1 MNNDLKPINTIPNFK
16 RFCMTIGELPT
27 SYLETMTYYEMLVCF
42 TEYMK
47 NTIIPTINNNGLAV
61 EELQNKYIELK
72 SYVDNYF
79 TNLDVQEEIN
89 NKLDQMAQD
98 GTLQE
103 IITSYLNSKAIF
115 GFDTINDMKQA
126 TNLID
131 GSYAKTL
138 GYYEKNDGGGA
149 LYKINNIGVS
159 NNEGIIELNNGLKA
173 HIIITDNK
181 LNLDSFGAKGNDSTY
196 DNGTKITDA
205 IKYCVANKCK
215 LYIPPKTYYIK
226 TTIDLY
232 SIDNTQWDYCVSIIG
247 YHKFLSRFIFDNN
260 LTYGIKYT
268 GETLKNFEFEN
279 IRFECET
286 KSNIKLLHLENSPQS
301 KFKNLEL
308 RNCSY
313 GLYQTNCWLCD
324 YENIRIANVDYGI
337 YIDGFNYTVGYADM
351 LKFDRLYLGG
361 SPTNAGLY
369 LKGCVNANL
378 NNIDA
383 ENSNKGH
390 AIVLDSCKNIE
401 INGFYVE
408 GFLNLQPIKI
418 TSNDFTSLDRIP
430 SNITINNINAYNTVS
445 LIRLEACLNL
455 NINDVFYRNK
465 IYNETITS
473 YEDYPLLLSIKSDN
487 RKYIGTVNVNGYN
500 FIEPIGSGSGISSMI
515 SYNNLIYTKELST
528 MSYLNRTFIRG
539 QKIIFTDNNRI
550 WIITDD
556 GTFSANPSATLTN
569 TENSFYGTLSA
580 NDENLFVGQF
590 VNIGTQKA
598 RVIKIDGLTVYFD
611 RKITTANMGQSITT
625 CNPTYKE
632 IIFS

>member
-1 MNNDLKPINTIPNFK
+1 MKEKKFIKLTPFKMQVLQSFPFIDADFDAITNYELLCKVVDYLNKTVENVDYLNDTVND
-16 RFCMTIGELPT
+16 
-27 SYLETMTYYEMLVCF
+27 
-42 TEYMK
+42 
-47 NTIIPTINNNGLAV
+47 
-61 EELQNKYIELK
+61 YIDKFNELK

-79 TNLDVQEEIN
+79 DNLDVQEEIN
-89 NKLDQMAQD
+89 NKLDEMAES
-98 GTLQE
+98 GVLQE

-115 GFDTINDMKQA
+115 CYDNVEDLKSS

-131 GSYAKTL
+131 GSFVRTL
-138 GYYEKNDGGGA
+138 GYYTLNDGGGS
-149 LYKINNIGVS
+149 LYKINNVGIS
-159 NNEGIIELNNGLKA
+159 NDEDIIELNNGLKA

-181 LNLDSFGAKGNDSTY
+181 LNLDSFGTKGNDSTY

-247 YHKFLSRFIFDNN
+247 YHKFLSIFIFDNN

-286 KSNIKLLHLENSPQS
+286 KSNIELLHLENSPQS

-351 LKFDRLYLGG
+351 LNFDRLYLGG

-408 GFLNLQPIKI
+408 GFINLQPIKI
-418 TSNDFTSLDRIP
+418 TTNDFTSLDRIP
-430 SNITINNINAYNTVS
+430 SNITINNINAYNTIA

-455 NINDVFYRNK
+455 NINDVFYRNT
-465 IYNETITS
+465 IYNENNNT
-473 YEDYPLLLSIKSDN
+473 YQDYPLLLSIKFDT
-487 RKYIGTVNVNGYN
+487 RKYIGTVNINGYN
-500 FIEPIGSGSGISSMI
+500 FIEPIGSGTNISSMM
-515 SYNNLIYTKELST
+515 SYNNLIYTKELSN
-528 MSYLNRTFIRG
+528 MAYLNRTFTRG
-539 QKIIFTDNNRI
+539 QKIIFTDNNRM

-556 GTFSANPSATLTN
+556 GTFSTNPSATITN
-569 TENSFYGTLSA
+569 NANSFYGTLSA
-580 NDENLFVGQF
+580 NDDNLFVGQF
-590 VNIGTQKA
+590 VTIGTQKA
-598 RVIKIDGLTVYFD
+598 RVIKIDDLTVYFD
-611 RKITTANMGQSITT
+611 RKITTANTGQSITT

-632 IIFS
+632 ILFS